1 MRSLSRSGLA
11 LAVTALLLAGC
22 GAGGARADRT
32 RPGGGTPTA
41 QISHSAG
48 TGGEAAPGQA
58 ARPDKPDAPEQQEQQ
73 ERPWNV
79 RPASVASLGDSIT
92 RGFDACDPF
101 TDCPAVSWATGTK
114 TAVHSLTSRLAP
126 GTGSWNLARSGARV
140 ADLPAQARA
149 AAAHHPAMVT
159 VLIGANDACAA
170 TTGAMTP
177 VADFRTA
184 FNGTLAYLHR
194 VLPGTQVLVASIP
207 DLQHLWSVGRT
218 SVLGRQLWRLGLCPT
233 MLKDPD
239 VVTAAANAR
248 RAEVR
253 NRVIA
258 YNTALAQVCQHYDRC
273 RFDGGAVF
281 RFPFSSS
288 QLSKWDFF
296 HPNQDGQAE
305 LAKILAGVASGA
317 VL

>member
-1 MRSLSRSGLA
+1 MRTLPRRGLA
-11 LAVTALLLAGC
+11 LAATALLLGGC
-22 GAGGARADRT
+22 GNGRPAAGHGAAGRV
-32 RPGGGTPTA
+32 TPTA

-48 TGGEAAPGQA
+48 TEREDAPGAAP
-58 ARPDKPDAPEQQEQQ
+58 KPAPKPQ
-73 ERPWNV
+73 RPWNT

-101 TDCPAVSWATGTK
+101 ADCPEVSWATGTK
-114 TAVHSLTSRLAP
+114 SSVNSLSSRLAA
-126 GTGSWNLARSGARV
+126 GTSSWNLARSGARV

-149 AAAHHPAMVT
+149 AAAHRPAMVT

-170 TTGAMTP
+170 STDRMTA

-194 VLPGTQVLVASIP
+194 VLPATQVLVASIP
-207 DLQHLWSVGRT
+207 DLERLWSVGH
-218 SVLGRQLWRLGLCPT
+218 SNVIGREVWRLGLCPT

-239 VVTAAANAR
+239 AQTAAAKSR
-248 RAEVR
+248 RTEVR

-281 RFPFSSS
+281 RYPFGTG
-288 QLSKWDFF
+288 QLSKWDWF
-296 HPNQDGQAE
+296 HPNQSGQAQ
-305 LAKILAGVASGA
+305 LARILAGVASA
-317 VL
+317 ASL